1 MRQVQNHTVTD
12 FSAGD
17 AAGHDVVEL
26 QHTLL
31 TDFASVQAASQQ
43 VGADAVIT
51 LSPHDTITLTGVDL
65 HALMAND
72 FHLV

>member
-65 HALMAND
+65 HALTAND